1 MADGQ
6 LPALEAFHAVSIM
19 TVNIWYPESDLVPP
33 GIGYLI
39 PRSCPEEL
47 NPERA
52 LGVFFDSNLLVEQ
65 TAKEGGTKVYVLLG
79 GHYYDNM
86 PIPSETEA
94 VEQAKALLERHLGIP
109 RDAPCHA
116 EAALRKECLPQHH
129 VGHFKRISEANKQL
143 EDKFG
148 GRLAAV
154 GGSFSRPGVMGAL
167 RAGNDIA
174 RSMAKE
180 NFLTTG
186 LESLQEE
193 RVRDPLY
200 PLSGP
205 RALAQY
211 AEHFGGPPAE

>member
-1 MADGQ
+1 VVDEK
-6 LPALEAFHAVSIM
+6 LPALDAFHAVSIM
-19 TVNIWYPESDLVPP
+19 TVNIWYPESNLVPP

-65 TAKEGGTKVYVLLG
+65 TAKEGGTKVYVLFG
-79 GHYYDNM
+79 GHYYDSM
-86 PIPSETEA
+86 PAPSETEA
-94 VEQAKALLERHLGIP
+94 VEQAKALLERHIGIP
-109 RDAPCHA
+109 RDTPCHA

-129 VGHFKRISEANKQL
+129 VGHFTRISEANQQL
-143 EDKFG
+143 EDTYG

-167 RAGNDIA
+167 RAGHDIA
-174 RSMAKE
+174 RSMARE
-180 NFLTTG
+180 NFLATG
-186 LESLQEE
+186 LESLQDS

-205 RALAQY
+205 RALLQY
-211 AEHFGGPPAE
+211 SEHVHGRPVE